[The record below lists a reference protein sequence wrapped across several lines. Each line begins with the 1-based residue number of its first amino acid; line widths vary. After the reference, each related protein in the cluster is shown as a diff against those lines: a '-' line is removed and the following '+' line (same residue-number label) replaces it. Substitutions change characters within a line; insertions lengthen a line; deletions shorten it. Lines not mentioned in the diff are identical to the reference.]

1 MGKFTDEE
9 IERLTNNP
17 NVDRIVE
24 GRVYL
29 NYEYKIELYN
39 LWDDTYS
46 LKCIGNK
53 LKSDGIYFNKKFAV
67 FYGDIIRNF
76 KKRGKP
82 KNKNY
87 NISTIHKDDIDYLLS
102 TNLFERKCK
111 GITITHNFY
120 NRCKELIEKHSIE
133 EIFEM
138 NNIDLSKV
146 SYQRLYILSNK
157 LKGKVYKQSKRD
169 IEQIKTKYKNNKY
182 IEFTNKSIKLNDSFY
197 NKAINLKN
205 HDIKDLL
212 GIFNINLND
221 FDYQF
226 KYRIVKNINEYV
238 KLSNVFKYDLT
249 TLSNLVNAYE
259 KEITYINLKTK
270 YNKHIFYN
278 FAKETCNDNFSITS
292 FCKLFNISRSHLYK
306 YINITDFTEKEII
319 NIDYSIE
326 LEILK
331 SIINKYPYPLGVRML
346 KVLLPEKHKMS
357 RKKITK
363 ILKMNN
369 LLLPPNINKRNKFIK
384 ENLKPNLL
392 DRRFR
397 LARPMS
403 ILSTDVTY
411 LIYYNKRIYLSAIKD
426 TVTGKILAY
435 HLSIYNDINLIIN
448 TIKKLDKYKFNN
460 AIIFHSDQG
469 IVYFSYEV
477 QDAIKKLGFRQSM
490 SKRGSCWDNASI
502 ESFFSRY
509 KNDFKYQN
517 YTNIDVLDVMTNE
530 YVLFYNNIRP
540 QESRLN
546 MSPNNYEF
554 HLNHLSNDE
563 FNTYLLK
570 EKIKYDK
577 MKENSTKKI
586 KERIKLMGEI
596 NG

>member
-1 MGKFTDEE
+1 MGKLTDDE
-9 IERLTNNP
+9 IKRLTNNP
-17 NVDRIVE
+17 NVDRVVE

-29 NYEYKIELYN
+29 KYEYRIELYN
-39 LWDDTYS
+39 LWKDSHS
-46 LKCIGNK
+46 LKFIGNK

-87 NISTIHKDDIDYLLS
+87 TISIIPQEDIEYLLS
-102 TNLFERKCK
+102 TNLFEIKCK
-111 GITITHNFY
+111 GITVTHDFY
-120 NRCKELIEKHSIE
+120 NICKGLIESHTIE

-146 SYQRLYILSNK
+146 SYHRMYTLNNK
-157 LKGKVYKQSKRD
+157 LKGKVYKQTKRD
-169 IEQIKTKYKNNKY
+169 IQHLKDKYKNNKY

-197 NKAINLKN
+197 SKVTNLTKHN
-205 HDIKDLL
+205 IKYLLNIFDIELS
-212 GIFNINLND
+212 D

-226 KYRIVKNINEYV
+226 KYRIQNNINTFV
-238 KLSNVFKYDLT
+238 KSNKTYTYDLT
-249 TLSNLVNAYE
+249 TLSNLVSAYE
-259 KEITYINLKTK
+259 KELKCINLSTK
-270 YNKHIFYN
+270 YNKHIFYK
-278 FAKETCNDNFSITS
+278 FAKETCNDKFSISS
-292 FCKLFNISRSHLYK
+292 FCKLFDISRSHFYK
-306 YINITDFTEKEII
+306 YINIKDFTEKII
-319 NIDYSIE
+319 NVDYSIE

-331 SIINKYPYPLGVRML
+331 LIINKYPYPLGVRML
-346 KVLLPEKHKMS
+346 KVLLPEEHKMS

-369 LLLPPNINKRNKFIK
+369 LLLSPNKNKRNQFIK
-384 ENLKPNLL
+384 ENLKLNLL

-397 LARPMS
+397 LARPLS

-426 TVTGKILAY
+426 TVTGKILSY

-448 TIKKLDKYKFNN
+448 TIKKLDKYKFHNDV
-460 AIIFHSDQG
+460 IFHSDQG
-469 IVYFSYEV
+469 IVYFAYEV
-477 QDAIKKLGFRQSM
+477 QDAIKKLGFKQSM

-546 MSPNNYEF
+546 MAPSDYEF
-554 HLNHLSNDE
+554 YLNHLSNEEFDE
-563 FNTYLLK
+563 YLLK

-586 KERIKLMGEI
+586 KERIKYIGEI